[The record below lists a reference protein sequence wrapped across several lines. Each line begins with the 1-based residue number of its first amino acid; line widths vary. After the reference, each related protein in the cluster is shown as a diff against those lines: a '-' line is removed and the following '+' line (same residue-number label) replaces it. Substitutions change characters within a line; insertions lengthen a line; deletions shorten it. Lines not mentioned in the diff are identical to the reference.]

1 MTLWWER
8 NREHINTYIRN
19 RYRKHR
25 EFINSLKHFP
35 CMDCGAA
42 LPPYCM
48 DFDHVRGTKSCSVPE
63 MTCASLVK
71 IQEEVNKC
79 DLVCANC
86 HHIRTD
92 SRRNRSKNPWQVR
105 FYSKINLL
113 KEHPCC
119 DCGQIYPHAAM
130 QFHHV
135 RGNKVACISEMSQL
149 KWDRV
154 LKELDKCDL
163 ICDNCHRKRTWS
175 KKVLVFAP
183 IEQVQDAS

>member
-1 MTLWWER
+1 
-8 NREHINTYIRN
+8 
-19 RYRKHR
+19 
-25 EFINSLKHFP
+25 
-35 CMDCGAA
+35 
-42 LPPYCM
+42 
-48 DFDHVRGTKSCSVPE
+48 
-63 MTCASLVK
+63 
-71 IQEEVNKC
+71 
-79 DLVCANC
+79 
-86 HHIRTD
+86 
-92 SRRNRSKNPWQVR
+92 
-105 FYSKINLL
+105 
-113 KEHPCC
+113 
-119 DCGQIYPHAAM
+119 M